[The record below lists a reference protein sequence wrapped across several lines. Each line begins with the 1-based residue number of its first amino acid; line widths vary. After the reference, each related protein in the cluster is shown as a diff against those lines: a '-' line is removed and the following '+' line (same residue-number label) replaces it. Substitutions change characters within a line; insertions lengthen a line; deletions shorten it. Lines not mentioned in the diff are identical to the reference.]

1 MAKERATTPELF
13 WFELRNLLLVGER
26 GGQIPTIETTRL
38 LKFVNTLQIEIDH
51 EPDEGLVLSLAR
63 THKLTIYDAA
73 CLEIAVRRR
82 LPIATLDKAIS
93 RAAKTENIVLIK

>member
-26 GGQIPTIETTRL
+26 GGQTIETTRL